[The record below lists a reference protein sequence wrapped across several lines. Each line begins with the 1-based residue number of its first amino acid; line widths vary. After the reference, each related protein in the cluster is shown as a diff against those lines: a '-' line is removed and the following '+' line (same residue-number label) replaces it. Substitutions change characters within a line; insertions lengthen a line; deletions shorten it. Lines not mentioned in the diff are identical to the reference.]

1 MKIFGQRL
9 EAQGGFALIK
19 LISMRRWGR
28 REVLINRKRCSCQH
42 VAGYPPFYDDN
53 PFGIYE
59 KILSGKLEWP
69 RHVEMTAKD
78 LVKRL
83 LVQDRTKR
91 LGCMKAGAED
101 IKRHRFSSLSSSIRS
116 SSSSLSSLRTTRSTG
131 GLVKI
136 QGLFKK
142 QLIEIEWSFKCHF
155 VSSTIHNSRAM
166 VIISTVIGTVA
177 SPSSSLVAS
186 SPTSSSLHMFKIC
199 SWLRSSDRLL
209 TVHLDSSVLSSLSS
223 IILNCHQ
230 LSSIVITVLIV
241 IIHLLYKF
249 HLFCHLSEFN
259 IWFKESTQIMDDLNI
274 TIIV

>member
-1 MKIFGQRL
+1 MVSFWVVGLCFCVYPPKTKQTRNW
-9 EAQGGFALIK
+9 
-19 LISMRRWGR
+19 RRDA
-28 REVLINRKRCSCQH
+28 LINRKRCSCQH
-42 VAGYPPFYDDN
+42 VPGYPPFYDDN

-116 SSSSLSSLRTTRSTG
+116 SSSSLRTTRSTG

-142 QLIEIEWSFKCHF
+142 
-155 VSSTIHNSRAM
+155 NS
-166 VIISTVIGTVA
+166 
-177 SPSSSLVAS
+177 
-186 SPTSSSLHMFKIC
+186 
-199 SWLRSSDRLL
+199 
-209 TVHLDSSVLSSLSS
+209 
-223 IILNCHQ
+223 
-230 LSSIVITVLIV
+230 
-241 IIHLLYKF
+241 
-249 HLFCHLSEFN
+249 
-259 IWFKESTQIMDDLNI
+259 
-274 TIIV
+274 

>member
-1 MKIFGQRL
+1 MRL
-9 EAQGGFALIK
+9 FSTTEVRSPQNGVVL
-19 LISMRRWGR
+19 GR
-28 REVLINRKRCSCQH
+28 RPLFLCLPTEDQTNTKLEERDALINRKRCSCQH
-42 VAGYPPFYDDN
+42 VPGYPPFYDDN

-116 SSSSLSSLRTTRSTG
+116 SSSSLRTTRSTG

-142 QLIEIEWSFKCHF
+142 QLIEIE
-155 VSSTIHNSRAM
+155 
-166 VIISTVIGTVA
+166 
-177 SPSSSLVAS
+177 
-186 SPTSSSLHMFKIC
+186 
-199 SWLRSSDRLL
+199 
-209 TVHLDSSVLSSLSS
+209 
-223 IILNCHQ
+223 
-230 LSSIVITVLIV
+230 
-241 IIHLLYKF
+241 
-249 HLFCHLSEFN
+249 
-259 IWFKESTQIMDDLNI
+259 
-274 TIIV
+274 